1 MKTVQGWPVASSYL
15 SSTTGS
21 SSLEQRD
28 FKAVNLSSG
37 TSSII
42 PSATKELLTCQTTPI
57 VKASQIVL
65 EAADPQNLTVRI
77 MLSKRKRRRS
87 RITSD
92 H

>member
-42 PSATKELLTCQTTPI
+42 PSATKELLTCQMTPI

-65 EAADPQNLTVRI
+65 EAADPAKFDSTNNVVKAKKGKK
-77 MLSKRKRRRS
+77 SWFA
-87 RITSD
+87 
-92 H
+92 